1 MNFGIGSTFSK
12 SPESAFSEGPGPGL
26 LYKVCRKKVV
36 GPVQVVISKL
46 KDVEGLY
53 IDLMSFEPLLLIKP
67 TENYKYRLTDEKH
80 LLKLDDNTI
89 SNLLWYLECMF
100 LLILF
105 LLSCLFLTYNCLKVD
120 DFISWLLDV
129 QKIFKISKIFYEA

>member
-12 SPESAFSEGPGPGL
+12 SPESAFSEFSGPGL

-46 KDVEGLY
+46 KDVESLY

-67 TENYKYRLTDEKH
+67 TDTD
-80 LLKLDDNTI
+80 TG
-89 SNLLWYLECMF
+89 
-100 LLILF
+100 
-105 LLSCLFLTYNCLKVD
+105 
-120 DFISWLLDV
+120 
-129 QKIFKISKIFYEA
+129 